1 MIKDLLV
8 SFKDNIKAKTTNP
21 FFGTLI
27 VVWIIHNYKFVY
39 TVFNFRAST
48 GLDDRLTFIGTYLE
62 SDKFLPNLIW
72 CIGYAI
78 LVLLATYILMNFS
91 RLIVYFFDKK
101 ITPWI
106 KKITDSKSIVSKD
119 EYERQKLEFERVQ
132 YRFDQEHEA
141 RLKLLTDYEKLD
153 EKYKN
158 ILEANSILA
167 EKLNEEEVKG
177 KKSIEEDE
185 VKLMSDKASVLFDKF
200 KPYLNDKEIVKQF
213 KDLSL
218 EILKANWVSSGHNFN
233 KLLVK
238 GLVQVQSKSELE
250 GVKYN
255 FTPKGETFLELL
267 DHMTETGSLIV
278 RSLEDMV

>member
-8 SFKDNIKAKTTNP
+8 SFKDNIKSKTANP

-27 VVWIIHNYKFVY
+27 VVWLFHNYKFVY
-39 TVFNFRAST
+39 TIFNFRSST
-48 GLDDRLTFIGTYLE
+48 GLDDRITFLGTYLE
-62 SDKFLPNLIW
+62 SEIFIPNMLW

-78 LVLLATYILMNFS
+78 LVLIATYMLMNFS
-91 RLIVYFFDKK
+91 RLIVYSFDKK
-101 ITPWI
+101 VTPWI

-132 YRFDQEHEA
+132 HRFDQEHEA

-158 ILEANSILA
+158 ILEANSVLA
-167 EKLNEEEVKG
+167 EKLNEEEAKG
-177 KKSIEEDE
+177 RKYNKEDE
-185 VKLMSDKASVLFDKF
+185 MKPMSDKATALFDKF

-218 EILKANWVSSGHNFN
+218 EILQTNWVSSSYDFN
-233 KLLVK
+233 ILLVK
-238 GLVQVQSKSELE
+238 GLVKVQNKSELE
-250 GVKYN
+250 GVKYG
-255 FTPKGETFLELL
+255 FTPKGQTFLEIL
-267 DHMTETGSLIV
+267 DHMDDTGSFML
-278 RSLEDMV
+278 RSFDDMV